1 MGARSLELGKEI
13 WVQDRI
19 LKRFDIQM
27 MLKNHRTL
35 WDEHTVIIH
44 FISARISGISVK
56 FGKL

>member
-1 MGARSLELGKEI
+1 MGSRRPELGKEI

-19 LKRFDIQM
+19 LKRFDIQL

-44 FISARISGISVK
+44 FISAGISVK